1 MAILKRTALA
11 VLAMLATGAA
21 SAEDDWAQKAINNP
35 ADSVGIWGTAK
46 LEPLTD
52 ASAPGGRIKRIT
64 ISPQPQQP
72 WDVGAYV
79 MVTKPVKK
87 DDVLLLAI
95 WIRAQQIP
103 AQNDFI
109 ATRGSFTQA
118 TPPNTVI
125 LPETQLLIG
134 KTWKLHYLTG
144 TADKDYPAGTLSA
157 AVLLGTGE
165 QVVDFGPAFVLDYG
179 RGYDATK
186 LPHN

>member
-1 MAILKRTALA
+1 MTILKRTAIGLM
-11 VLAMLATGAA
+11 AMLATVAA

-52 ASAPGGRIKRIT
+52 ASAPGGHIKRIT

-125 LPETQLLIG
+125 QPETQLLIG
-134 KTWKLHYLTG
+134 KTRKLYYLSG
-144 TADKDYPAGTLSA
+144 TADKDYPVGTLSA
-157 AVLLGTGE
+157 AVLLGTGD
-165 QVVDFGPAFVLDYG
+165 QAVDFGPAYVLDYG
-179 RGYDATK
+179 PGYDAAT